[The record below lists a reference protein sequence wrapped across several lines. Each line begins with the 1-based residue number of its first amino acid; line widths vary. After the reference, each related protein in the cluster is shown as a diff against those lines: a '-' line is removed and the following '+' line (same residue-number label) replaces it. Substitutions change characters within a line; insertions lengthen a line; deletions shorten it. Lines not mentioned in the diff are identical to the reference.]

1 MKLLHGV
8 ISSVVIMALT
18 VQVGRADLFPT
29 TPPEASAGP
38 DVGRPYQDLASYG
51 KPDQM
56 ADILPNR
63 PVAAHDQ
70 SGNRLFY
77 SPSGKL
83 MLTIA
88 LDGTETFSINN
99 KTVTRDAHGKIKS
112 VAQLA
117 VGDNHKLI
125 ITDGD
130 GNVTGTQTLNS
141 LGQETASYDANGN
154 LTQLFTYNQFGKK
167 VASVL
172 NVMSMTKTVYD
183 NRGLPSY
190 EVNFEGAKCAT
201 YVYDPTTGRLAYKLD
216 SDGSKTF
223 FTREGRTDYT
233 EGPGGAKLAE
243 YIYKVDAKG
252 NSVLDHTLS
261 VANDL
266 THGDITYYKD
276 GKPQYTVSNMGDRVT
291 DYQFNGDI
299 LIYTF
304 DHRSQQTTYY
314 DKTGRAMFASMD
326 DNKVEEWI
334 YDSNGRMMGLHDLVH
349 NTLTI
354 YQYERQAVTLQ
365 LQAGTAIPTGDQ
377 LAKAYQDLSPQAQT
391 AIQDR
396 VSGN

>member
-1 MKLLHGV
+1 MKLLHG
-8 ISSVVIMALT
+8 IFSSALIIALT
-18 VQVGRADLFPT
+18 SQVGLAELFPT
-29 TPPEASAGP
+29 TPPDAASGP
-38 DVGRPYQDLASYG
+38 DVGRPYQDLRAYG

-56 ADILPNR
+56 MDILPNR

-99 KTVTRDAHGKIKS
+99 KTVTKDANGNIKS
-112 VAQLA
+112 VSQLA
-117 VGDNHKLI
+117 VGDNHKLV
-125 ITDGD
+125 ITDGK
-130 GNVTGTQTLNS
+130 GNVIGTQTLNS

-154 LTQLFTYNQFGKK
+154 LTQVFTYSQYGKT

-172 NVMSMTKTVYD
+172 NVQSMSKTVYD

-201 YVYDPTTGRLAYKLD
+201 YVYDPATGRLSYKLD
-216 SDGSKTF
+216 SDGNKTF

-233 EGPGGAKLAE
+233 EGPDGAKLAE
-243 YIYKVDAKG
+243 YVYKEDGKG
-252 NSVLDHTLS
+252 NSVLDHTVNL
-261 VANDL
+261 ANDVSY
-266 THGDITYYKD
+266 GDITYYKD
-276 GKPQYTVSNMGDRVT
+276 GKQQYTVSNMGDRVT
-291 DYQFNGDI
+291 DYQFNGDT

-304 DHRSQQTTYY
+304 NRRNQQTTYY

-326 DNKVEEWI
+326 DNKVAEWI
-334 YDSNGRMMGLHDLVH
+334 YDSNGRMMGLHDLVN
-349 NTLTI
+349 NTLTV

-365 LQAGTAIPTGDQ
+365 LQPGTAIPTGDQ
-377 LAKAYQDLSPQAQT
+377 LAKQFQDLSPQGQQ
-391 AIQDR
+391 AIQSR